1 MIPSA
6 VASEVADALRSFL
19 STGFGAS
26 NPELAGVID
35 DFLAE
40 SENLVKGPYLSI
52 ALPYRHAPE
61 GGEPFPD
68 VPLGYTPYRHQRT
81 AFSRLAAD
89 AGRSTVIA
97 TGTGSGK
104 TECFLLPILDY
115 CCRQAGTPDGRKGIK
130 AIIVYPMNALATDQ
144 ARRIAKRIHET
155 PALRGR
161 VTAGLFIGQ
170 AARAPQVGMGPEHI
184 VADRSSLLEEPPD
197 ILLTNYKMLDYLLVR
212 PRDQRLWRQNEPG
225 TLRYLVVDE
234 LHTFDGA
241 QGTDLACLI
250 RRLRTR
256 LGASEGLVC
265 AGTSATLGGEG
276 AAPELRDYVSQIFD
290 QPFGPDSIVGETR
303 QSIDEFLGGSL
314 IGGYVMPR
322 GDLSELL
329 DRRRPPDDYIRGLHE
344 VFFGVPIEGDFESA
358 GWRVALADRLR
369 EHATFVNLLRV
380 LDGRPVPVAEVADR
394 LSRSLPV
401 STGREALALLDGLC
415 TLISVARR
423 REGGD
428 EAGRLLPFLQV
439 GLHLWVRELR
449 RMVCSVSE
457 TVSVHGSHEGATAEV
472 GRETAN
478 GTGGGGGDAGGDRAH
493 PENRHRLRHSDDLK
507 PDDRSVHLPLIQCR
521 ECRATGWGAV
531 VKRDGE
537 ERVEPDL
544 RVFYNRFFARD
555 VDVQYLFPGEAPSPA
570 KGIDGTICGGCGRL
584 TASGENAGKPCAAC
598 GADRVLRVFRPEA
611 VVRKTRRGGGGP
623 VPQLSRDCPYCGAVE
638 ALIIFGARASSL
650 LSVALGQTFASRHN
664 DDHKVIAFSDNV
676 QDAAHRAGFV
686 AARTWPN
693 NVRAAIAQVVEEQRE
708 VALSDLIGGA
718 DDDGLMLA
726 RWRGAGTD
734 GGADAFDA
742 ERFVSEFIA
751 PDRLW
756 LRDFDALKREGRL
769 PPGSDL
775 PRLVARRLR
784 WEVFA
789 EFGHRSTIGRTL
801 ERTRAAAVG
810 VDRERFDS
818 ACGEARDRIREIG
831 GLRDVDPD
839 AVRSLLLGILRR
851 MKNRGAIWS
860 DLVERFLANGAS
872 RWSLTRQ
879 VALQDFG
886 PRSPLPVFPADR
898 AARGDG
904 LEPLHGRTSRPSWY
918 EKWVIKVLSPLDPLS
933 ATHDAPDVVAA
944 ALDSLAAAGLVR
956 RVDAGSAQAWAL
968 DPASLYVTSRVA
980 VMRCARSN
988 RHLVVPEREVNL
1000 WQGVPCLDLAAPD
1013 AYDRHE
1019 PATPSWFGRLYRK
1032 TAIRRLVAAEH
1043 TALLTRE
1050 QRAELQER
1058 FADPDS
1064 KPWEPNVLSATP
1076 TLELGIDIGDLS
1088 TVVLCSVPPARQNYV
1103 QRIGR
1108 AGRRDGNAFT
1118 LTVATGRP
1126 HDLYFYEEPLDMLG
1140 GSVEP
1145 PGVFLNASAVLERQ
1159 LTAFCFDGWAATGV
1173 GEDAVPRRIGAVL
1186 DSVDRQALDR
1196 FPYPLFDFVQER
1208 ADALLEGFFGAFS
1221 ESLDPASRSYLREFL
1236 LGDAEGQPS
1245 LRLRLLDRFL
1255 EVAEERKS
1263 LRTEIEALRRRIEA
1277 LRRAPADEATEEEK
1291 GELTRERGGLQG
1303 LLRGLNARDTF
1314 NFLTD
1319 EGLLPNYA
1327 FPEAGVTLKS
1337 VVYRGREQRRE
1348 EADGDGGAATGDAGL
1363 EYETYEYVRPAAS
1376 ALGELAPEN
1385 HFYAG
1390 GRRVQIDRIDLRL
1403 SGIETW
1409 RLCPACSYCER
1420 VDVQDAHGACP
1431 RCGDRLWAD
1440 AGQRRNM
1447 LPLRLVHAFTPDR
1460 RSRIVDERD
1469 DREPLFYTR
1478 QLVADFEP
1486 QAVER
1491 AYAMPR
1497 SELPFGFEYISSATF
1512 REMNFGRLGQGGQ
1525 PTMFAG
1531 VELPRDGFRVC
1542 GRCGKVQDRPEDGPQ
1557 HSRTCPARSRSRKAR
1572 RAEAGSSAFGSVAGA
1587 GDANEGDIVD
1597 CLYLYRQFR
1606 SEAVRMLLPVGVALG
1621 SEGRVASFVAALE
1634 LGLKRLFS
1642 GQIDHLRAMTSEYPD
1657 AGTGTRRPYL
1667 MLYDTVPGGT
1677 GYLKELM
1684 SEPEKLLGV
1693 FETALETLTS
1703 CSCNLDPEKDG
1714 CYRCVFAYRRGRD
1727 MASTSR
1733 TTAVEILRAILAQK
1747 EDLEE
1752 VAGLAAVNF
1761 APPLES
1767 ELEERFVEALPGLAV
1782 DGERLRVRRDLVRGK
1797 PGYVLTVGGSRSS
1810 TWYMEPQ
1817 VDLGLADGVAAPS
1830 RPDFVIRPAR
1840 ASSGQP
1846 PIAVFID
1853 GFEFH
1858 RERTDDD
1865 SLKRMA
1871 LVRAGYLVWS
1881 LTWQDVVD
1889 EDAADAVFRFAGER
1903 ETDFQVSLDRRWG
1916 VAALRSRLATESSL
1930 QLFARYMAKPDPEH
1944 WKRAVFT
1951 ALCGLFDSGEML
1963 GGGLR
1968 SRFESRVAETLPDEG
1983 RAALA
1988 DLEQPVAR
1996 AGLGAWAGTA
2006 PEAADLLV
2014 ALPLAAVERGDP
2026 DGLRAVVHLQDDAD
2040 GRARE
2045 DYRQVWN
2052 GVLGLFNL
2060 LQFLPGAWW
2069 TTREGI
2075 EGRLYDALDAVAGA
2089 AGAPGELDALWKEAF
2104 ELVAPD
2110 LHPVLEALL
2119 RGGAPPPEV
2128 GFELCGEDGVVR
2140 TEAELAW
2147 PERRV
2152 AVLWP
2157 HDPEQAD
2164 VLAEAGWR
2172 VVSGD
2177 SGDADDLDG
2186 LAREVAKAIAEE
2198 D

>member
-6 VASEVADALRSFL
+6 VASEVAEAIRSFL
-19 STGFGAS
+19 RTGFGPS

-40 SENLVKGPYLSI
+40 PENLVKGPYLST
-52 ALPYRHAPE
+52 ALPYRLAPE

-89 AGRSTVIA
+89 TGRSTVVA

-115 CCRQAGTPDGRKGIK
+115 CREQAGTPSGRKGIK
-130 AIIVYPMNALATDQ
+130 AILIYPMNALATDQ
-144 ARRIAKRIHET
+144 ARRIAKTIHRT

-184 VADRSSLLEEPPD
+184 VADRASLLEQPPD

-212 PRDQRLWRQNEPG
+212 PSDQRLWRHNDPG

-250 RRLRTR
+250 RRLRVR
-256 LGASEGLVC
+256 LRAGEGLIC

-276 AAPELRDYVSQIFD
+276 AEPELRDYVSRIFD
-290 QPFGPDSIVGETR
+290 QPFEPGSIVGETR

-314 IGGYVMPR
+314 IGGYLMPR
-322 GDLSELL
+322 GDFADLL
-329 DRRRPPDDYIRGLHE
+329 NRRQASAEDYVRALHE
-344 VFFGVPIEGDFESA
+344 LFFGVPIEGTFESE
-358 GWRVALADRLR
+358 GWRVALAERLR

-394 LSRSLPV
+394 LRRSLPV
-401 STGREALALLDGLC
+401 ASGREALAVLDGLC
-415 TLISVARR
+415 ALISVARR
-423 REGGD
+423 REGGG
-428 EAGRLLPFLQV
+428 ATGRLLPFLQV

-449 RMVCSVSE
+449 RMVCGVGEIASS
-457 TVSVHGSHEGATAEV
+457 HGSHEGATVESD
-472 GRETAN
+472 
-478 GTGGGGGDAGGDRAH
+478 DAGPGTL
-493 PENRHRLRHSDDLK
+493 HRLRHSDDLK

-531 VKRDGE
+531 KRAAE

-555 VDVQYLFPGEAPSPA
+555 VDVQYFFPGEAPSPA
-570 KGIDGTICGGCGRL
+570 RGIDGTICGGCGRL
-584 TASGENAGKPCAAC
+584 TAGGENAGKPCALC
-598 GADRVLRVFRPEA
+598 GADRVLRVFRPDA
-611 VVRKTRRGGGGP
+611 VVKKTFRGGRGSKM
-623 VPQLSRDCPYCGAVE
+623 QLSRDCPYCGAVE

-693 NVRAAIAQVVEEQRE
+693 NVRAAIAQVVEEHGEIR
-708 VALSDLIGGA
+708 LSDLMGGS
-718 DDDGLMLA
+718 DDDGRVVG
-726 RWRGAGTD
+726 RWRGESGSTAG
-734 GGADAFDA
+734 FDA

-751 PDRLW
+751 PDRQW
-756 LRDFDALKREGRL
+756 LQDFRALKRQGRL
-769 PPGSDL
+769 PRGSDL
-775 PRLVARRLR
+775 PGLVARRLR

-801 ERTRAAAVG
+801 ERTRAAAIG
-810 VDRERFDS
+810 VDRERFDR
-818 ACGEARDRIREIG
+818 ACGEAQDRIREIG
-831 GLRDVDPD
+831 GLREVERDT
-839 AVRSLLLGILRR
+839 VRALLLGIVRR
-851 MKNRGAIWS
+851 MRNRGAVWS
-860 DLVERFLANGAS
+860 DLVRGFLAGGAS
-872 RWSLTRQ
+872 RWWLTRREL
-879 VALQDFG
+879 ALQDFG

-898 AARGDG
+898 AAKGDG
-904 LEPLHGRTSRPSWY
+904 IEPLHGQRSRRSWY
-918 EKWVIKVLSPLDPLS
+918 ENWAIKVLSPLDPLS
-933 ATHDAPDVVAA
+933 ARHDAPDVLQAV
-944 ALDSLAAAGLVR
+944 LGSLEVAGLVR
-956 RVDAGSAQAWAL
+956 RVDAGSARAWAL
-968 DPASLYVTSRVA
+968 DPTCLYATSRVA
-980 VMRCARSN
+980 VMHCAKSKRV
-988 RHLVVPEREVNL
+988 LVVPEREVEL
-1000 WQGVPCLDLAAPD
+1000 WQGVPCLDLAALD
-1013 AYDRHE
+1013 TYDGHE
-1019 PATPSWFGRLYRK
+1019 LEPPSWFGRLYRK
-1032 TAIRRLVAAEH
+1032 TAIRRLVSAEH

-1050 QRAELQER
+1050 ERAELQER
-1058 FADPDS
+1058 FADAES

-1088 TVVLCSVPPARQNYV
+1088 TVVLCSVPPAQQNYV

-1118 LTVATGRP
+1118 LTLASGRP

-1140 GSVEP
+1140 GRVEP

-1173 GEDAVPRRIGAVL
+1173 GEDAVPRRIRAVL
-1186 DSVDRQALDR
+1186 DNVEKTALDR
-1196 FPYPLFDFVQER
+1196 FPYPLFDFVQDR
-1208 ADALLEGFFGAFS
+1208 AEALIEGFFAAFS
-1221 ESLDPASRSYLREFL
+1221 GSLDPASKTYLRQFL
-1236 LGDAEGQPS
+1236 QGDSEGQPS
-1245 LRLRLLDRFL
+1245 LRLRLLNRFL

-1263 LRTEIEALRRRIEA
+1263 LRAEIETLRRRVDT
-1277 LRRAPADEATEEEK
+1277 LRRSPPDEATAQEIM
-1291 GELTRERGGLQG
+1291 ELTQERGGLQG
-1303 LLRGLNARDTF
+1303 LLRDLNGRNTF

-1337 VVYRGREQRRE
+1337 VIYRRREQRRE
-1348 EADGDGGAATGDAGL
+1348 EPEGERHAATRGRAY
-1363 EYETYEYVRPAAS
+1363 EYETYEYIRPAAS

-1385 HFYAG
+1385 RFYAG

-1420 VDVQDAHGACP
+1420 VDVGDAHASCP
-1431 RCGDRLWAD
+1431 RCGAGTWAD

-1447 LPLRLVHAFTPDR
+1447 LPLRLVHATTSDR
-1460 RSRIVDERD
+1460 YSRIVDERD

-1478 QLVADFEP
+1478 QLVADFDPE
-1486 QAVER
+1486 AVER

-1497 SELPFGFEYISSATF
+1497 SELPFGFEYIPSATF
-1512 REMNFGRLGQGGQ
+1512 REMNFGRVGQQGQ
-1525 PTMFAG
+1525 KTMFAG
-1531 VELPRDGFRVC
+1531 VELPRDGFRIC
-1542 GRCGKVQDRPEDGPQ
+1542 RRCGKVQGRREDEPV
-1557 HSRTCPARSRSRKAR
+1557 HARTCPAQHPAR
-1572 RAEAGSSAFGSVAGA
+1572 RARAAGSRSSAFGAVAGA
-1587 GDANEGDIVD
+1587 DEGGEGDIVE
-1597 CLYLYRQFR
+1597 CLYLYRQFQ
-1606 SEAVRMLLPVGVALG
+1606 SEAVRMLLPVSLALE
-1621 SEGRVASFVAALE
+1621 SERHVASFVAALE
-1634 LGLKRLFS
+1634 LGLKRWFS

-1657 AGTGTRRPYL
+1657 AGTNTRRRYL

-1684 SEPEKLLGV
+1684 SEPSKLLGV
-1693 FETALETLTS
+1693 FRAALDALTS
-1703 CSCNLDPEKDG
+1703 CSCNQDPEKDG

-1733 TTAVEILRAILAQK
+1733 TTAVEILRAILAQA

-1752 VAGLAAVNF
+1752 VEGLAAVKF
-1761 APPLES
+1761 AAPLES
-1767 ELEERFVEALPGLAV
+1767 ELEERFVEALPRVVV
-1782 DGERLRVRRDLVRGK
+1782 DGEAVRVRRDIVRGK
-1797 PGYVLTVGGSRSS
+1797 PGYVLTVGDS
-1810 TWYMEPQ
+1810 TYYMEPQ
-1817 VDLGLADGVAAPS
+1817 VDLGPLDGVVAPS

-1840 ASSGQP
+1840 SSSDHP
-1846 PIAVFID
+1846 SVAVFTD

-1858 RERTDDD
+1858 RDRTDED

-1881 LTWQDVVD
+1881 LTWRDVVEEKR
-1889 EDAADAVFRFAGER
+1889 EDSTFDFAGSGD
-1903 ETDFQVSLDRRWG
+1903 TGVQVELDRRWG
-1916 VAALRSRLATESSL
+1916 VAGLRARLAVESSL
-1930 QLFARYMAKPDPEH
+1930 ELLARYLADPH
-1944 WKRAVFT
+1944 PKRWKRAVFT
-1951 ALCGLFDSGEML
+1951 ALCGLFDSAEML
-1963 GGGLR
+1963 GGRLR
-1968 SRFESRVAETLPDEG
+1968 SRFESKVAEALPEEG
-1983 RAALA
+1983 RAGLA
-1988 DLEQPVAR
+1988 DLERPVAR
-1996 AGLGAWAGTA
+1996 AGRGAWAGTE
-2006 PEAADLLV
+2006 PEAADLLL
-2014 ALPLAAVERGDP
+2014 ALPLADVERADA
-2026 DGLRAVVHLQDDAD
+2026 DGMRAIVHLHDYAE

-2052 GVLGLFNL
+2052 SVLRLFNV

-2069 TTREGI
+2069 TTRRGMER
-2075 EGRLYDALDAVAGA
+2075 RLYDALDTVSGP
-2089 AGAPGELDALWKEAF
+2089 APVPGRFDALWKEAY
-2104 ELVAPD
+2104 ELAAPD
-2110 LHPVLEALL
+2110 LLPVLEALS
-2119 RGGAPPPEV
+2119 GSGAPAPEV
-2128 GFELCGEDGVVR
+2128 GFELCGEDGVVLA
-2140 TEAELAW
+2140 EAELAW
-2147 PERRV
+2147 PEQQT

-2157 HDPEQAD
+2157 DDPEQAG
-2164 VLAEAGWR
+2164 VLAKAGWR

-2177 SGDADDLDG
+2177 LDDLMR
-2186 LAREVAKAIAEE
+2186 AVVEVFAQE

>member
-19 STGFGAS
+19 STGFGPS
-26 NPELAGVID
+26 NPELTSVVD

-40 SENLVKGPYLSI
+40 PENLVKGPYLSI

-115 CCRQAGTPDGRKGIK
+115 CRRQAATADGRKGIK

-144 ARRIAKRIHET
+144 ARRIAKRIHST

-170 AARAPQVGMGPEHI
+170 AARARQVAMGPEHI
-184 VADRSSLLEEPPD
+184 VADRASLLEEPPD

-250 RRLRTR
+250 RRLRVR
-256 LGASEGLVC
+256 LRAAEGLIC

-276 AAPELRDYVSQIFD
+276 SEPELREYVSHIFD
-290 QPFGPDSIVGETR
+290 QPFEPGSIVGESR
-303 QSIDEFLGGSL
+303 QSIDEFLAGSL
-314 IGGYVMPR
+314 ISGYLMPR
-322 GDLSELL
+322 RDLAGLL
-329 DRRRPPDDYIRGLHE
+329 DRRRSPDDYIRGLHE
-344 VFFGVPIEGDFESA
+344 LFFGVPIEGDFESE
-358 GWRVALADRLR
+358 GWRIALADRLR

-380 LDGRPVPVAEVADR
+380 LDGRSVPVADVADR

-401 STGREALALLDGLC
+401 ATGREALLLLDGLC
-415 TLISVARR
+415 SLISVARR
-423 REGGD
+423 REEG
-428 EAGRLLPFLQV
+428 EAAGRLLPFLQV

-457 TVSVHGSHEGATAEV
+457 AVSVHGSHESATAEA
-472 GRETAN
+472 E
-478 GTGGGGGDAGGDRAH
+478 AGGEAADGTSEGVR
-493 PENRHRLRHSDDLK
+493 PKTRHRLRHSDDLK
-507 PDDRSVHLPLIQCR
+507 PEDRSVHLPLIQCR

-531 VKRDGE
+531 VKHDGE

-555 VDVQYLFPGEAPSPA
+555 VDVQYLFSGEAPSPA
-570 KGIDGTICGGCGRL
+570 RGIEGTICGGCGRL
-584 TASGENAGKPCAAC
+584 TARGENAGKPCAVC
-598 GADRVLRVFRPEA
+598 GADRVLRVFRPAA
-611 VVRKTRRGGGGP
+611 VVRRGP
-623 VPQLSRDCPYCGAVE
+623 TQQLSRDCPFCGAVE

-650 LSVALGQTFASRHN
+650 LSVALGQTFASPHN

-693 NVRAAIAQVVEEQRE
+693 NVRAAIAQVVEEQGE
-708 VALSDLIGGA
+708 IALADLIGGA
-718 DDDGLMLA
+718 DGEGRMVA
-726 RWRGAGTD
+726 RWRSAGTD
-734 GGADAFDA
+734 TGAFEA

-756 LRDFDALKREGRL
+756 LRDFDALKRQGRL
-769 PPGSDL
+769 SPGSNL

-801 ERTRAAAVG
+801 ERTGAAAVG
-810 VDRERFDS
+810 VDRERFAD
-818 ACGEARDRIREIG
+818 ACDEARERIREIG
-831 GLRDVDPD
+831 GLREVETA
-839 AVRSLLLGILRR
+839 AVRALLLGILRR
-851 MKNRGAIWS
+851 MRSRGAIWS
-860 DLVERFLANGAS
+860 DLVERFLAKGAS

-886 PRSPLPVFPADR
+886 RRSAMPVFPADR

-904 LEPLHGRTSRPSWY
+904 LEPLHGRKPRRSWY
-918 EKWVIKVLSPLDPLS
+918 EEWAIKVLSPLDLLS

-944 ALDSLAAAGLVR
+944 ALDSLGAAGLVR

-968 DPASLYVTSRVA
+968 DPAGLYATSKVA

-988 RHLVVPEREVNL
+988 RHLVVPEREVDL
-1000 WQGVPCLDLAAPD
+1000 WQGVPCLDLAASD
-1013 AYDRHE
+1013 VYDRHE
-1019 PATPSWFGRLYRK
+1019 AATPSWFGRLYRT

-1050 QRAELQER
+1050 ERAELQER

-1173 GEDAVPRRIGAVL
+1173 GQDAVPRRIGAVL

-1208 ADALLEGFFGAFS
+1208 AEALIEGFFAAFS
-1221 ESLDPASRSYLREFL
+1221 NSLDPASRTYLREFL

-1245 LRLRLLDRFL
+1245 LRLRLLDRFF

-1263 LRTEIEALRRRIEA
+1263 LRNEIEALRRRIEA
-1277 LRRAPADEATEEEK
+1277 LRSAPADEVTEREI
-1291 GELTRERGGLQG
+1291 GELMQERGGLQG
-1303 LLRGLNARDTF
+1303 LLRGLNRRDTF

-1337 VVYRGREQRRE
+1337 VIYRSREQRRG
-1348 EADGDGGAATGDAGL
+1348 EADGDGGAAAGDTGS

-1385 HFYAG
+1385 QFYAG

-1420 VDVQDAHGACP
+1420 VDVRDAHGACP

-1542 GRCGKVQDRPEDGPQ
+1542 GRCGKVQGRPEDGPVHAQ
-1557 HSRTCPARSRSRKAR
+1557 TCPARRAR
-1572 RAEAGSSAFGSVAGA
+1572 RAEAGSSAFGTPAGA
-1587 GDANEGDIVD
+1587 GDASESDIVD

-1621 SEGRVASFVAALE
+1621 SERRVASFVAALE
-1634 LGLKRLFS
+1634 LGLKRWFS
-1642 GQIDHLRAMTSEYPD
+1642 GQIDHLRAMTCEYPD
-1657 AGTGTRRPYL
+1657 AGTSTRRPYL

-1693 FETALETLTS
+1693 FRTALKALTS
-1703 CSCNLDPEKDG
+1703 CSCNQDPEKDG

-1733 TTAVEILRAILAQK
+1733 TTAVEILQAILAQAK
-1747 EDLEE
+1747 DLEE
-1752 VAGLAAVNF
+1752 VEGLAGVSF

-1767 ELEERFVEALPGLAV
+1767 ELEERFVEALFALRV
-1782 DGERLRVRRDLVRGK
+1782 DGERVRVQRDLVRGK
-1797 PGYVLTVGGSRSS
+1797 PGYVLTVAGS
-1810 TWYMEPQ
+1810 TWYIEPQ
-1817 VDLGLADGVAAPS
+1817 VDLGFSDGVAVPS

-1840 ASSGQP
+1840 ATSGQP
-1846 PIAVFID
+1846 EIAVFTD

-1881 LTWQDVVD
+1881 LTWQDVVG
-1889 EDAADAVFRFAGER
+1889 EDGGDPALGIADAGET
-1903 ETDFQVSLDRRWG
+1903 ELQVVLDRRWE
-1916 VAALRSRLATESSL
+1916 VATLRSRFATESSL
-1930 QLFARYMAKPDPEH
+1930 RLLARYLAKPDPEH
-1944 WKRAVFT
+1944 WKRAVF
-1951 ALCGLFDSGEML
+1951 ASLCGLFDRGEML

-1968 SRFESRVAETLPDEG
+1968 SRFEARVAETLPDEG

-2026 DGLRAVVHLQDDAD
+2026 DGMRAAVHLRDDTD
-2040 GRARE
+2040 GRTRE

-2052 GVLGLFNL
+2052 AVLGLFNL

-2069 TTREGI
+2069 TTRKAI
-2075 EGRLYDALDAVAGA
+2075 EARLYDALDAVTGTVR
-2089 AGAPGELDALWKEAF
+2089 APGELDALWKEAF

-2110 LHPVLEALL
+2110 LLPVLEALSG
-2119 RGGAPPPEV
+2119 RGAPPPEV
-2128 GFELCGEDGVVR
+2128 GFELCGEDGVVLA
-2140 TEAELAW
+2140 EAELAW
-2147 PERRV
+2147 PELRV
-2152 AVLWP
+2152 AVQWP
-2157 HDPEQAD
+2157 GETEQAD
-2164 VLAEAGWR
+2164 VLAEAGWQ
-2172 VVSGD
+2172 VV

-2186 LAREVAKAIAEE
+2186 LAREIAKAIVEE